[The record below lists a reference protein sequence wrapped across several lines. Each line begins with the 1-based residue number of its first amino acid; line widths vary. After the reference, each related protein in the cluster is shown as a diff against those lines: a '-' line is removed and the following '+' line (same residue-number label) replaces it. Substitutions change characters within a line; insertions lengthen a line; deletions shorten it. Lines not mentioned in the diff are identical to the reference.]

1 LRCLLA
7 IGQVVDKVREWP
19 DHELAAEPRQQIVGI
34 GYAQEC
40 HPAGEPQSAVLF
52 GDRDS
57 HMAGV
62 VVDRIEVDASDR
74 ILYAKLILHVI
85 GDHLRRADDQQIIRN
100 SAGRVTR

>member
-1 LRCLLA
+1 
-7 IGQVVDKVREWP
+7 
-19 DHELAAEPRQQIVGI
+19 
-34 GYAQEC
+34 
-40 HPAGEPQSAVLF
+40 
-52 GDRDS
+52 
-57 HMAGV
+57 MAGV